1 MKQRIN
7 ETLQKIEQLGLSEIE
22 FKRILGRLSD
32 TELAL
37 LEQLTALHRLA
48 ESELRR
54 LLVVVEKIH
63 KQLIDT
69 FRPDGLRPFG
79 ARAR

>member
-7 ETLQKIEQLGLSEIE
+7 ETLQKIEHLGLTESE
-22 FKRILGRLSD
+22 FKRILSRLSD

-54 LLVVVEKIH
+54 VLAIVEKVH
-63 KQLIDT
+63 KQLLET
-69 FRPDGLRPFG
+69 FRPDGIRPV
-79 ARAR
+79 AHRAR

>member
-1 MKQRIN
+1 MS
-7 ETLQKIEQLGLSEIE
+7 KIEKLGLTENE

-37 LEQLTALHRLA
+37 LEQMAALHRLA

-54 LLVVVEKIH
+54 LLAIVDKVYT
-63 KQLIDT
+63 QLNESC
-69 FRPDGLRPFG
+69 RPADHGILATRC
-79 ARAR
+79 

>member
-7 ETLQKIEQLGLSEIE
+7 ETLHQIELLGLSETE
-22 FKRILGRLSD
+22 FKRILSRLSD

-54 LLVVVEKIH
+54 LLVVVEKVH

-69 FRPDGLRPFG
+69 FRPDGLRLMPS
-79 ARAR
+79 RAR

>member
-1 MKQRIN
+1 MRQRIH
-7 ETLQKIEQLGLSEIE
+7 ETMSKIEQLGLTENE

-37 LEQLTALHRLA
+37 LEQMAALHRLA

-54 LLVVVEKIH
+54 LLAIVDKVYV
-63 KQLIDT
+63 QLT
-69 FRPDGLRPFG
+69 ECCKPEALR
-79 ARAR
+79 AMATHTR

>member
-7 ETLQKIEQLGLSEIE
+7 ETLHKIEQLGLSESE
-22 FKRILGRLSD
+22 FKRILSRLSD
-32 TELAL
+32 TELSL

-54 LLVVVEKIH
+54 VLAIVEKVH

-69 FRPDGLRPFG
+69 FRPDGMRP
-79 ARAR
+79 ATLRAR